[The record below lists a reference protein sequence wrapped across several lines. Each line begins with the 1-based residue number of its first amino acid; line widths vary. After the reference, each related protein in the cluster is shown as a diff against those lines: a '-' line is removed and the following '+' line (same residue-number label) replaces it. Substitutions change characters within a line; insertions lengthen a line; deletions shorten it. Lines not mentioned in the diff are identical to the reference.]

1 MATDSLKMVCPMH
14 YSDKIENSGVELRK
28 IINWPKGPVKFLNN
42 WPEKYRSTKRTDM
55 KGGICP
61 PPSQE
66 TKDRAI

>member
-42 WPEKYRSTKRTDM
+42 WPLQNSTGPRNIGPRS
-55 KGGICP
+55 GPI
-61 PPSQE
+61 
-66 TKDRAI
+66 